1 MPHPVKSP
9 AKCLVVL
16 FILLALGVPQIL
28 RAQNAVYAAEF
39 DQANNQFGTINL
51 FTGTFTPI
59 GSYGS
64 AVIND
69 IAYAPN
75 GTLYGIEGNS
85 LVTFNLKTAAITTV
99 GTFNVSGLESL
110 AFQPG
115 TGKLYAASQGALY
128 TVNTTTASTSLV
140 GNFGTP
146 TGLNDN
152 GQNIRFAADGDL
164 YDTNT
169 STNGTSTGL
178 YHLSLT
184 SGSATFLGNVQGY
197 VNLVLANA
205 GDQLY
210 GVSINVTGSSTTQ
223 QTLIGFNLTS
233 LDTEISA
240 QNITVTPLDGQ
251 ANIPSNFNFSGGQ
264 NAAAPDFNEQALPEP
279 ATYALVLFGLGVFA
293 SRWIFRPR
301 LSITAADLE

>member
-1 MPHPVKSP
+1 MPPPVKIP
-9 AKCLVVL
+9 AKCLVAL

-28 RAQNAVYAAEF
+28 RAQDDVYAAEF
-39 DQANNQFGTINL
+39 DQTNNQFGTINL

-75 GTLYGIEGNS
+75 GTLYGIEGNN

-99 GTFNVSGLESL
+99 GTFNVGGLESL

-115 TGKLYAASQGALY
+115 TGTLYAASQGALY
-128 TVNTTTASTSLV
+128 TVNTTTATTALV

-210 GVSINVTGSSTTQ
+210 GVSINVTGSSSTQ

-233 LDTEISA
+233 LDSESSA

-264 NAAAPDFNEQALPEP
+264 DAAAPDFNEQAIPEP
-279 ATYALVLFGLGVFA
+279 ASYALVLFGLGGFVL
-293 SRWIFRPR
+293 RRIFRPR
-301 LSITAADLE
+301 SSTAPVKLE